1 MSSYKIFETH
11 AHYDDE
17 AFDEDRDV
25 LLGSMDENG
34 IQEVVNVC
42 ASIDSLEKTKALME
56 KYSFVYGAFGI
67 HPDDAELVTEEV
79 LDKVRECCGLEK
91 AVAVGEIGLDY
102 YWHKEAGEHE
112 LQKKVF
118 RQQMEIARELH
129 MPFMVHSREAAA
141 DTLDLVKDCVNR
153 GMYGGIIHCF
163 SYGKEMAREYL
174 NMGLYL
180 GIGGVVT
187 FNNARKVKEVV
198 EYAPMEQIVL
208 ETDSPYLSPVP
219 YRGKRNCSLNLPLVA
234 EEIGR
239 IKGISSEEVVRVTGD
254 NARRLLLRK

>member
-1 MSSYKIFETH
+1 
-11 AHYDDE
+11 
-17 AFDEDRDV
+17 
-25 LLGSMDENG
+25 
-34 IQEVVNVC
+34 
-42 ASIDSLEKTKALME
+42 
-56 KYSFVYGAFGI
+56 
-67 HPDDAELVTEEV
+67 
-79 LDKVRECCGLEK
+79 
-91 AVAVGEIGLDY
+91 
-102 YWHKEAGEHE
+102 
-112 LQKKVF
+112 
-118 RQQMEIARELH
+118 

-141 DTLDLVKDCVNR
+141 DTLDLVKDCVNE

-163 SYGKEMAREYL
+163 SYGKEMAKEYL

-198 EYAPMEQIVL
+198 EYAPLEQIVL

-239 IKGISSEEVVRVTGD
+239 IKGISSEEVIRVTGD